1 MNKWPFPSI
10 ESTVVLSDSAE
21 LLSSEGYEFGG
32 YLFHGE
38 EMRNL
43 GQFSGS
49 KLKRYGSETLLGVT
63 PVAPSSKGVTNG
75 NQSISSEIRSRPA
88 PITPAPSKDGRHLIS
103 PKPSNGTTPSPI
115 IRPVK

>member
-10 ESTVVLSDSAE
+10 ESTVVLSNVQQT
-21 LLSSEGYEFGG
+21 LSSEGYEFGG

-43 GQFSGS
+43 GQFAGS

-63 PVAPSSKGVTNG
+63 PVTPSSLGVTNG
-75 NQSISSEIRSRPA
+75 NQTSSSEIRSRPA
-88 PITPAPSKDGRHLIS
+88 SITPTPSKDGRHLIS
-103 PKPSNGTTPSPI
+103 PKPSDGTAPPT
-115 IRPVK
+115 IRPRK